1 MSHILIADILGP
13 RRPKYSIL
21 LSNVSERLKFVS
33 KKIFDETKL
42 NSNVKIFTVFEAAD
56 LAFASL

>member
-13 RRPKYSIL
+13 RHPKYSIL
-21 LSNVSERLKFVS
+21 LSNAERLKFVS